1 MPKIKL
7 KPHLEGIEIGI
18 GNLVHIKLGPGE
30 TTEVSEELLSE
41 LIGLGHFDVAEE
53 KKQIKQTDGETEQII
68 INGE

>member
-18 GNLVHIKLGPGE
+18 GNLVRIKLGPGE

-41 LIGLGHFDVAEE
+41 LIGLGHFDIVESDTVDRGDPGGEHEE
-53 KKQIKQTDGETEQII
+53 SE
-68 INGE
+68 